1 MTSHFQVSKA
11 CASVV
16 RAALTVAIMTISSMA
31 ASTSVAVPIG
41 TYMYGLDDSGDIY
54 EINPATQTTTK
65 VFTSP
70 PSTVLANSTAYDD
83 SRGQLFF
90 IDGASGLNYWQRGA
104 SDVANVTGAPVGVSA
119 DPFNAAY
126 YNNAIY
132 FFEANTAN
140 LKRANLAYTASG
152 SSVIPSITSV
162 DTFVISGMSPTGN
175 NTNTFGDIAIDTNTG
190 TLYASTSRGR
200 FYSLSL
206 ADPENSF
213 NQIAASLGNDRS
225 VGYQLAF
232 SSDNSTL
239 YGHRYSDGSWVTIDT
254 TTGAATAISGF
265 VTTFGNGGFRDLG
278 GSALNP
284 VPEPSTIGL
293 AAVGA
298 LAGLGWTLRRRLAA
312 QCSWASSLKSPA

>member
-16 RAALTVAIMTISSMA
+16 RAALTFAIMTISCMA

-70 PSTVLANSTAYDD
+70 PSTVLANSMAYDT
-83 SRGQLFF
+83 SRGQVFF
-90 IDGASGLNYWQRGA
+90 VDGASGLKDWQRGA
-104 SDVANVTGAPVGVSA
+104 SSVTTVTGAPVSLSA
-119 DPFNAAY
+119 DPYIAAY
-126 YNNAIY
+126 YNAAIY
-132 FFEANTAN
+132 FFEA
-140 LKRANLAYTASG
+140 
-152 SSVIPSITSV
+152 I
-162 DTFVISGMSPTGN
+162 
-175 NTNTFGDIAIDTNTG
+175 
-190 TLYASTSRGR
+190 
-200 FYSLSL
+200 
-206 ADPENSF
+206 
-213 NQIAASLGNDRS
+213 
-225 VGYQLAF
+225 
-232 SSDNSTL
+232 
-239 YGHRYSDGSWVTIDT
+239 T